1 MAMSTDADLIEY
13 QPDILN
19 YGIDEFT
26 DYHDKARDDI
36 LRRLRTEWWVRGKN
50 FKVETGSVR
59 TTLTMEMDDTK
70 LDETQFTKCAVYL
83 VLCEYALPQLTKWNA
98 SGDEDKFQV
107 MMMHYRKK
115 YDAEF
120 NQILQDGVRYDYDAD
135 GTVEDIEKQPFHSRR
150 MIR

>member
-1 MAMSTDADLIEY
+1 MSTDADLIEY

-50 FKVETGSVR
+50 FKVEVGSVR
-59 TTLTMEMDDTK
+59 TTFSLEMDDTR

-83 VLCEYALPQLTKWNA
+83 VLSEYALPQLTKWNA
-98 SGDEDKFQV
+98 TGDEDKFQV
-107 MMMHYRKK
+107 MMNHYRKK
-115 YDAEF
+115 YEAEF
-120 NQILQDGVRYDYDAD
+120 NQILQDGVRYDYDQD
-135 GTVEDIEKQPFHSRR
+135 GTVEDIEQQPFHTRR
-150 MIR
+150 MVR

>member
-50 FKVETGSVR
+50 FKVEVGSVR
-59 TTLTMEMDDTK
+59 TTYALEMDDTR
-70 LDETQFTKCAVYL
+70 LDETQFAKCAAYL
-83 VLCEYALPQLTKWNA
+83 VLSEYALPQLTKWNA
-98 SGDEDKFQV
+98 TGDEDKFQV
-107 MMMHYRKK
+107 MMNHYRKK
-115 YDAEF
+115 YDVEF
-120 NQILQDGVRYDYDAD
+120 NQILQDGVRYDYDLD
-135 GTVEDIEKQPFHSRR
+135 GTVEDIEQQPFHTRR
-150 MIR
+150 MVR

>member
-50 FKVETGSVR
+50 FKVELSSVR
-59 TTLTMEMDDTK
+59 TTYSLEMDADK
-70 LDETQFTKCAVYL
+70 LTESQFTKCAVYL

-98 SGDEDKFQV
+98 TGDEDKFQV
-107 MMMHYRKK
+107 MMNHYRKK
-115 YDAEF
+115 YESEF
-120 NQILQDGVRYDYDAD
+120 NQILQDVVEYDHDDD
-135 GTVEDIEKQPFHSRR
+135 GTVEDIEKQPFHTRR
-150 MIR
+150 MVR

>member
-1 MAMSTDADLIEY
+1 MSTDADLIEY

-50 FKVETGSVR
+50 FKVEVGSVR
-59 TTLTMEMDDTK
+59 TTFSLEMDDTR

-83 VLCEYALPQLTKWNA
+83 VLSEYALPQLTKWNA
-98 SGDEDKFQV
+98 TGDEDKFQV
-107 MMMHYRKK
+107 MMNHYRKK
-115 YDAEF
+115 YEAEF
-120 NQILQDGVRYDYDAD
+120 NQILQDGVRYDYDQD
-135 GTVEDIEKQPFHSRR
+135 GTVEDIEQQPFHSRR
-150 MIR
+150 MVR

>member
-50 FKVETGSVR
+50 FKVELGSVR
-59 TTLTMEMDDTK
+59 TTFALEMDDTK

-98 SGDEDKFQV
+98 TGDEDKFQV
-107 MMMHYRKK
+107 MMTHYRKK

-120 NQILQDGVRYDYDAD
+120 NQILQDGVRYDYDQD

>member
-50 FKVETGSVR
+50 FKVEVGSVR
-59 TTLTMEMDDTK
+59 TTFSLEMDDTR

-83 VLCEYALPQLTKWNA
+83 VLSEYALPQLTKWNA
-98 SGDEDKFQV
+98 TGDEDKFQV
-107 MMMHYRKK
+107 MMNHYRKK
-115 YDAEF
+115 YEAEF
-120 NQILQDGVRYDYDAD
+120 NQILQDGVRYDYDQD
-135 GTVEDIEKQPFHSRR
+135 GTVEDIEQQPFHSRR
-150 MIR
+150 MVR

>member
-1 MAMSTDADLIEY
+1 MAMSTDDNLIEY
-13 QPDILN
+13 QPDILD

-83 VLCEYALPQLTKWNA
+83 VLCEYVLPQLTKWNA
-98 SGDEDKFQV
+98 TGDEDKFQV

>member
-26 DYHDKARDDI
+26 DYHAKAREDI

-50 FKVETGSVR
+50 FKVELGSVR
-59 TTLTMEMDDTK
+59 TTYALEMDDTR

-83 VLCEYALPQLTKWNA
+83 VLSEYALPQLTKWNA
-98 SGDEDKFQV
+98 TGDEDKFQV

-120 NQILQDGVRYDYDAD
+120 NQILQDGVRYDYDQD

>member
-50 FKVETGSVR
+50 FKVEVGSVR
-59 TTLTMEMDDTK
+59 TTFSLEMDDTR

-83 VLCEYALPQLTKWNA
+83 VLSEYALPQLTKWNA
-98 SGDEDKFQV
+98 TGDEDKFQV
-107 MMMHYRKK
+107 MMNHYRKK
-115 YDAEF
+115 YEAEF
-120 NQILQDGVRYDYDAD
+120 NQILQDGVRYDYDQD
-135 GTVEDIEKQPFHSRR
+135 GTVEDIEQQPFHTRR
-150 MIR
+150 MVR